1 MFQRSYERKH
11 QLVLDLKNSRPGT
24 NLLGIEY
31 VLQNSYLPS
40 LVDIYQLT

>member
-1 MFQRSYERKH
+1 MFQRFYKRIH

-31 VLQNSYLPS
+31 VLQNAYLPP